1 MARRFSNTSTIT
13 KTTTNKPA
21 PIITTVSL
29 QDRQQFGITSAPDK
43 QTRTPTTVSAPVV
56 TATKWTSNATV
67 DPRRKTFVKPVT
79 ISPPASNLTG
89 GRIAQIPTG
98 KPVTVT
104 FASGQKQTLNLST
117 AAIKHYQNLGLKV
130 SPVQTTFG
138 GVNPMTGIFGAPT
151 INTYNASPQI
161 PRIVDPSPA
170 YDQNPP
176 AQLHVD
182 TTQVVK
188 PNTRTNSNFGGLGAN
203 PWNPLEAIAGLF
215 GMAPQ
220 QDPASQWLPQIE
232 DNTQSTGYPPY
243 TAMQPQIIQDHGLGF
258 NETMTDPSQTIK
270 NLFQNK
276 YILYAGLAVGALV
289 VLKIVMGFGGGKGGG
304 GGGGTKIYT

>member
-1 MARRFSNTSTIT
+1 M
-13 KTTTNKPA
+13 
-21 PIITTVSL
+21 
-29 QDRQQFGITSAPDK
+29 
-43 QTRTPTTVSAPVV
+43 
-56 TATKWTSNATV
+56 
-67 DPRRKTFVKPVT
+67 
-79 ISPPASNLTG
+79 NLT
-89 GRIAQIPTG
+89 TD
-98 KPVTVT
+98 
-104 FASGQKQTLNLST
+104 
-117 AAIKHYQNLGLKV
+117 AIKYYQNLGLKV
-130 SPVQTTFG
+130 SPIQTTFG

-151 INTYNASPQI
+151 QNTYNPSPQI
-161 PRIVDPSPA
+161 VPIQNPSVA

-232 DNTQSTGYPPY
+232 DNTQSTGYPTY
-243 TAMQPQIIQDHGLGF
+243 TAFDPTIPASTTAATQQGF
-258 NETMTDPSQTIK
+258 NDTMLDPSQTIK

-276 YILYAGLAVGALV
+276 WILYAGLAVGALV
-289 VLKIVMGFGGGKGGG
+289 VLKIVMGFGGGGGR

>member
-1 MARRFSNTSTIT
+1 MARRFSNTSTIV
-13 KTTTNKPA
+13 KTTTNQPA

-43 QTRTPTTVSAPVV
+43 QTRTVTTVSAPVV
-56 TATKWTSNATV
+56 TATKWTSSATV

-89 GRIAQIPTG
+89 GRIAQIPS

-104 FASGQKQTLNLST
+104 FASGQKQTMNLST
-117 AAIKHYQNLGLKV
+117 DAIKYYQNLGLKV

-138 GVNPMTGIFGAPT
+138 GVNPMQSIFGAPT
-151 INTYNASPQI
+151 QNTYNPSPQI
-161 PRIVDPSPA
+161 VPIQNPSVA

-176 AQLHVD
+176 PQLHVD
-182 TTQVVK
+182 NNPVVK

-220 QDPASQWLPQIE
+220 QDPASQWLPQQQ

-304 GGGGTKIYT
+304 GGTKIYT

>member
-21 PIITTVSL
+21 PIITTVSV
-29 QDRQQFGITSAPDK
+29 PVK
-43 QTRTPTTVSAPVV
+43 QTRTPTTLSAPVV
-56 TATKWTSNATV
+56 RATKFTSRATA
-67 DPRRKTFVKPVT
+67 PPAKQTFVKPVT

-89 GRIAQIPTG
+89 GRIAQIPYTPPARQFFNPKTG
-98 KPVTVT
+98 YMETPKDIRTLGIPAPTT
-104 FASGQKQTLNLST
+104 STSIFSGL
-117 AAIKHYQNLGLKV
+117 
-130 SPVQTTFG
+130 
-138 GVNPMTGIFGAPT
+138 FGAPT
-151 INTYNASPQI
+151 VNTYNASPQI
-161 PRIVDPSPA
+161 VPIQNPSIA

-176 AQLHVD
+176 AQLHVNNN
-182 TTQVVK
+182 QVVK

-232 DNTQSTGYPPY
+232 DNTQSTGYPTY
-243 TAMQPQIIQDHGLGF
+243 TAMAPELEKGLSVNF
-258 NETMTDPSQTIK
+258 NETMSPHQDPSQTIK

-289 VLKIVMGFGGGKGGG
+289 VLKIVMGFGGGKSG

>member
-1 MARRFSNTSTIT
+1 MARRFNNTSTIT

-21 PIITTVSL
+21 PIITTVS
-29 QDRQQFGITSAPDK
+29 APDK
-43 QTRTPTTVSAPVV
+43 QTRTVTTVSAPAVR
-56 TATKWTSNATV
+56 ASKFTSRATV
-67 DPRRKTFVKPVT
+67 HPAKQTFVKPVT

-104 FASGQKQTLNLST
+104 FASGRKQTMTLST

-151 INTYNASPQI
+151 QNTYNPSPQI
-161 PRIVDPSPA
+161 VPIQNPSVA

-176 AQLHVD
+176 KQLHVD

-220 QDPASQWLPQIE
+220 QDPASQWLPQQQ

-258 NETMTDPSQTIK
+258 NETMSPHQDPSQTIK

-289 VLKIVMGFGGGKGGG
+289 VLKIVMGFGGGGKGGG